1 MARVRTQ
8 TGKMS
13 ALNLQPAMAISRLP
27 QFAVRSIWTTSRLDP
42 CSAVRR
48 GFVIGIAV
56 AALLSAGGVA
66 ASTLTATPD
75 FVAFGK
81 VRVGTTAQITLDE
94 VDGETT
100 TSLLITI
107 DDDLN
112 FALLNVPSAV
122 PANGSAAFDL
132 ECVSAGANSATITVS
147 WSAPA
152 GQLNIPVDCD
162 APAMW
167 IATPADPFNFH
178 GQEVG
183 ITSAAQSFTI
193 SNDSGAS
200 AQVTDLAMT
209 GSHCAGFPLDS
220 AALPISLA
228 AGANT
233 TVMVAFAPSFR
244 GEHSCT
250 LNVVDSVV
258 NIADNSLGLIGTG
271 QGASIALAPN
281 ETITF
286 PDQVIGTSSSP
297 LTLTI
302 TNTGDPGYD
311 LDVTGISTSGD
322 AASDFTPAGFTSGVI
337 AHGASAEV
345 SVTFTPS
352 IAGMRAATLTVDTSE
367 PLELSASIDAT
378 GNGVADPQL
387 IHRSGFE

>member
-1 MARVRTQ
+1 MTITRVPQVVVRSSRT
-8 TGKMS
+8 
-13 ALNLQPAMAISRLP
+13 ASRLYRCP
-27 QFAVRSIWTTSRLDP
+27 
-42 CSAVRR
+42 AVRR
-48 GFVIGIAV
+48 GVVIEIAA

-75 FVAFGK
+75 SLAFGK
-81 VRVGTTAQITLDE
+81 VRVGTTAQITLNE

-100 TSLLITI
+100 ASLLITI

-112 FALLNVPSAV
+112 FALLNVPSEV

-132 ECVSAGANSATITVS
+132 ECGTAGANSATITVS

-152 GQLNIPVDCD
+152 GQLNIPVDCN

-167 IATPADPFNFH
+167 IDTPADPFDF
-178 GQEVG
+178 GGREVG
-183 ITSAAQSFTI
+183 ITGGAESFTI

-209 GSHCAGFPLDS
+209 GSHCAEFPLDS

-233 TVMVAFAPSFR
+233 TIMVAFAPSFR

-250 LNVVDSVV
+250 LTVVDSVV
-258 NIADNSLGLIGTG
+258 NVVDNSLGFIGTG
-271 QGASIALAPN
+271 EGASIALAPD

-302 TNTGDPGYD
+302 TNNGDPGYD
-311 LDVTGISTSGD
+311 LDITGVSTSGD
-322 AASDFTPAGFTSGVI
+322 AASDFTPAGFTGGVI

-352 IAGMRAATLTVDTSE
+352 VAGMRAATLTVNTSE
-367 PLELSASIDAT
+367 PSGLSASIEVT
-378 GNGVADPQL
+378 GTGVVDPQL
-387 IHRSGFE
+387 VYRSGFE